1 MSSHTYIY
9 TYSYTYFTYVCIYIH
24 TYKPRYDE
32 IRFKDFLS
40 LFITVDMA
48 VDPHRVFSMVSFGAR
63 WAPRQIALDIS
74 WFMTLI
80 HYTLW

>member
-1 MSSHTYIY
+1 MYIY
-9 TYSYTYFTYVCIYIH
+9 IYIH
-24 TYKPRYDE
+24 INTYKPRYDE